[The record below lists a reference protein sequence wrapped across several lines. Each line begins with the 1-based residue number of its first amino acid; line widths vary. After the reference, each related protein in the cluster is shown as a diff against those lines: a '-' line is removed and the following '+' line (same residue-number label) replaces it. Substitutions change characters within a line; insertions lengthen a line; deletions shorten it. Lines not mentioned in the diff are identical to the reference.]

1 MAGLSITLTT
11 SLPMAL
17 LQMISV
23 GNVSFDSVIIAMLLF
38 LLTLLSAIAPKF
50 QGENFYKN
58 RAIVDE
64 IKKLSSS
71 KGCSISQIALA
82 WVADQGMIAIP
93 GTTKAPRLESNWAS
107 WDIEL
112 TDDERQEMRRI
123 IDAAKPHGNRYAP
136 AQEAM
141 VGH

>member
-1 MAGLSITLTT
+1 MAGLSITSTT
-11 SLPMAL
+11 SLLMTL
-17 LQMISV
+17 LRMISV
-23 GNVSFDSVIIAMLLF
+23 ENVSFDCHHSYCF

-64 IKKLSSS
+64 IKKLSSR
-71 KGCSISQIALA
+71 KGCAISQIALA

-107 WDIEL
+107 RDIEL

>member
-1 MAGLSITLTT
+1 MAGLSITSTT
-11 SLPMAL
+11 SLLMTL
-17 LQMISV
+17 LRMISV
-23 GNVSFDSVIIAMLLF
+23 ENVSFDCHHSYCF

-64 IKKLSSS
+64 IKKLSSR
-71 KGCSISQIALA
+71 KGCAISQIALA

-107 WDIEL
+107 RDIEL

-136 AQEAM
+136 AQEAL

>member
-1 MAGLSITLTT
+1 MTL
-11 SLPMAL
+11 LR
-17 LQMISV
+17 MISV
-23 GNVSFDSVIIAMLLF
+23 ENVSFDCHHSYCF

-64 IKKLSSS
+64 IKKLSSR
-71 KGCSISQIALA
+71 KGCAISQIALA

-107 WDIEL
+107 RDIEL